1 MRRVDVAICLC
12 LVPMWPT
19 WASSEDNW
27 TRWRGPRMDGIAH
40 DSNPPIEWSETKN
53 VRWKVAVPGHG
64 SSTPIIWGDLLYV
77 LTAIPTDGSTPPP
90 HGTGILMPRKVKA
103 AGADAGRARPR
114 SSRSSSFSP

>member
-1 MRRVDVAICLC
+1 MRRFVVAIFLC
-12 LVPMWPT
+12 FVPMWPMWPMWPT

-53 VRWKVAVPGHG
+53 VRWKSRRSRTRILDAD
-64 SSTPIIWGDLLYV
+64 IWGDLLYV

-90 HGTGILMPRKVKA
+90 PPHRNPDATQGRGRRRG
-103 AGADAGRARPR
+103 AGPGCAG
-114 SSRSSSFSP
+114 